1 MGHPILSVK
10 DALEAASEPT
20 CYLVWV
26 REPEAQRFRKHGWI
40 RLEPPREGAVLFVHR
55 QRELR
60 AARARELARTEDAD
74 AAPEWRRAPTDDG

>member
-10 DALEAASEPT
+10 DALKAASEPT

-26 REPEAQRFRKHGWI
+26 REPEAQRFRKHGWL

-60 AARARELARTEDAD
+60 VTRAREDTALSPTG
-74 AAPEWRRAPTDDG
+74 AAPNGRPASTGG